1 MHWFE
6 DYPVTLRPPYQ
17 MSLLFRVAILGSPY
31 QTLGSY
37 DIVEIL
43 MAKFPWYNANRYRER
58 TSTSAVQRSRDL
70 NAYWVDQI
78 SNMSSKSTNRTW
90 LDKHPFLARMTRGA
104 KGHFWRLQDV
114 PMYRTCPY
122 SIQIQLSHMYHRHTG
137 RQATSLCR
145 PRIASRNGHNPVDSI
160 GDA

>member
-1 MHWFE
+1 MTVGPTQLVFEHIPKKITPCWKTSVESVGMHWFE
-6 DYPVTLRPPYQ
+6 DYPVTERPPYQ
-17 MSLLFRVAILGSPY
+17 MSLLFRIAILGSPY

-58 TSTSAVQRSRDL
+58 SSTSAIQRSRDL
-70 NAYWVDQI
+70 NSYWVDQI
-78 SNMSSKSTNRTW
+78 SNMSSKSTNRNW

-114 PMYRTCPY
+114 PAYRTW
-122 SIQIQLSHMYHRHTG
+122 LST
-137 RQATSLCR
+137 
-145 PRIASRNGHNPVDSI
+145 IAVQ
-160 GDA
+160 

>member
-1 MHWFE
+1 MGPTQMIFEHIPRKVTPNWKTSVESVGMHWFK
-6 DYPVTLRPPYQ
+6 DYPKTERPPYQ
-17 MSLLFRVAILGSPY
+17 MSLLFRVAILGSPH

-43 MAKFPWYNANRYRER
+43 MAKFPWYNDNRYRER

-90 LDKHPFLARMTRGA
+90 LDRHPFLARITRGA
-104 KGHFWRLQDV
+104 KGHFWRLKDIPV
-114 PMYRTCPY
+114 YRKCF
-122 SIQIQLSHMYHRHTG
+122 
-137 RQATSLCR
+137 
-145 PRIASRNGHNPVDSI
+145 
-160 GDA
+160 